1 VADEI
6 RVNVKTK
13 VRNADIRHVVHNGRD
28 HIVVP
33 SYTLPDDVVMNG
45 GLYPAEEIAKG
56 YKTLE
61 GTLAPVGHP
70 TLNGKPVLAN
80 TPEALNAHYV
90 GAWNKNVAREGGRV
104 YVEKWIDVE
113 VASRSEVGKQLLE
126 AIDQNMPIHT
136 STGLITKREIAINQA
151 GYQWIAREMRFD
163 HDAILFDEP
172 GAATP
177 DDGVGMM
184 VNSAELVVNAI
195 CPELVVND
203 LLEDSYGQKREA
215 LCAAIREVYGSPDN
229 YAYVEDFDDENVIYN
244 TPKGLAMVGYLYK
257 EGAVVLEG
265 EPVPVV
271 TKTEFVAKG
280 SSVITQVALIKN
292 AVQSPLV
299 ADTKPK
305 PLEPEMDENK
315 VGEIVANALKAAL
328 APLAQELGDVKAQL
342 SEARDALETNAKAA
356 DQENRDVILAKVP
369 GLALT
374 VNALSGKPL
383 ADLAAQYQTA
393 ASIAAGSMET
403 NADKSDD
410 LSDYKGA

>member
-1 VADEI
+1 MVEEI

-13 VRNADIRHVVHNGRD
+13 VRNSDIRYITHNNRE

-56 YKTLE
+56 FKTLE

-80 TPEALNAHYV
+80 TPEAINAHHV
-90 GAWNKNVAREGGRV
+90 GVWNKNVERQGGRV

-113 VASRSEVGKQLLE
+113 RAKESPLGQQLLDAIE
-126 AIDQNMPIHT
+126 AGSPIHT
-136 STGLITKREIAINQA
+136 STGLITKREMAVNQA

-177 DDGVGMM
+177 DSGVGMM
-184 VNSAELVVNAI
+184 VNSAELVVNAL
-195 CPELVVND
+195 CPELVVNGV
-203 LLEDSYGQKREA
+203 LEHSYGQKRDA
-215 LCAAIREVYGSPDN
+215 LAAAVREVYGSPDN
-229 YAYVEDFDDENVIYN
+229 YAWVEDFDAVNVIYN
-244 TPKGLAMVGYLYK
+244 TPKGLAMVGYLYS

-265 EPVPVV
+265 EPVTVV

-280 SSVITQVALIKN
+280 DQVVTQVALIKN

-299 ADTKPK
+299 EEIKPK
-305 PLEPEMDENK
+305 PEPPEMDETK
-315 VGEIVANALKAAL
+315 FAELLGNALKPITDKL
-328 APLAQELGDVKAQL
+328 EKVEGELKV
-342 SEARDALETNAKAA
+342 ARDALEVNAKAT

-369 GLALT
+369 TLALT

-393 ASIAAGSMET
+393 APIAPGSME
-403 NADKSDD
+403 NNSDKSDD
-410 LSDYKGA
+410 LSGYKGA